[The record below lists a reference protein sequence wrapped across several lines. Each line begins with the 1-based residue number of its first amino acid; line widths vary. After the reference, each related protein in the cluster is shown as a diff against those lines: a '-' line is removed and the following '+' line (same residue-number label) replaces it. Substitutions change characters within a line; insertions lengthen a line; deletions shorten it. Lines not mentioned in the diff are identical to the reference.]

1 MERNGCN
8 DRSEHRKLVPNYR
21 RKGTARWAHK
31 VRIWGKIASDCFY
44 FLSDVENTVDNWE
57 LRKGGGVRDLR
68 REEKV

>member
-1 MERNGCN
+1 M
-8 DRSEHRKLVPNYR
+8 
-21 RKGTARWAHK
+21 
-31 VRIWGKIASDCFY
+31 RIWGKIASDCFY